1 MIEAGPASGHSN
13 MINEK
18 KFAWW
23 FAFCLLFVYAVLIII
38 IGIGKVEEHTS
49 FGMVTVVNGLL
60 LITEKFGNWLF
71 NGKREKEATLEA
83 QAEMEDKP

>member
-1 MIEAGPASGHSN
+1 MTT
-13 MINEK
+13 EK

-23 FAFCLLFVYAVLIII
+23 FAFCLLLAYVVLIIA

-49 FGMVTVVNGLL
+49 FGLVTVVNGLL

-71 NGKREKEATLEA
+71 GQSKKIEEPTTSVEKGA
-83 QAEMEDKP
+83 AE